1 MAYRNYSD
9 YMNRRIKHLDCCCC
23 TGCRGPTGLEG
34 DRGHRGI
41 ADGTGPTGPTGAHG
55 TGPTGPTGSSGLA
68 GPTGCI
74 YTGPTGPI
82 GATGK
87 TGATGNTGCAFT
99 GPTGL
104 TGPAGQA
111 GPTGCAYTGPT
122 GPTGPTGRAG
132 ATGNTGCAF
141 TGPTGPKGLPGFTG
155 PTGPTGLTGAIG
167 HTGPTGTQV
176 VHYKFSARL
185 PRTMI
190 DAGTPV
196 GGPVGGFGIAANQS
210 CTGGYWLYP
219 GGAAEWLNPTT
230 GTVAE
235 ALQVSRDVIPPST
248 AMAWAGSTGTAV
260 GVSFV
265 SSAFLPAGA
274 GLPNGQSSTPINST
288 VLAYLPVDPPPD
300 LHSSVFVIR
309 VYSHCGAVDR
319 FGCPAAVGPTPNQG
333 VYIQQIDRNP
343 VLVNESDQIP
353 NCFCLKIKDQGWGCV
368 DWNFGGPTPQELPNA
383 MSVSIQY
390 YDNLASTGLV
400 APAGA
405 WATPGA
411 SVGGVVV
418 TVDIPVEV
426 PAP

>member
-9 YMNRRIKHLDCCCC
+9 YVNRRIKHLDCCCC

-41 ADGTGPTGPTGAHG
+41 ADGTGPTGPTGPLG
-55 TGPTGPTGSSGLA
+55 TGPTGPTGPSGLA

-82 GATGK
+82 GATGR

-122 GPTGPTGRAG
+122 GPSGATGRAGTTGPTGG
-132 ATGNTGCAF
+132 SC

-185 PRTMI
+185 PATMI
-190 DAGTPV
+190 DAGRGV
-196 GGPVGGFGIAANQS
+196 GPIGGGGVPANQS

-274 GLPNGQSSTPINST
+274 GLANGQSTTPINST
-288 VLAYLPVDPPPD
+288 VLAYLPVDPPPG
-300 LHSSVFVIR
+300 LSSSVFVIR

-333 VYIQQIDRNP
+333 AYIQQIDRNP
-343 VLVNESDQIP
+343 SLPDQSDQIP
-353 NCFCLKIKDQGWGCV
+353 NCFCLKIKNQGWGCV
-368 DWNFGGPTPQELPNA
+368 DWSPQTTPRELPNA

-390 YDNLASTGLV
+390 YDNLASAGL
-400 APAGA
+400 APPAGA
-405 WATPGA
+405 WVTPGA
-411 SVGGVVV
+411 RVGGVVV